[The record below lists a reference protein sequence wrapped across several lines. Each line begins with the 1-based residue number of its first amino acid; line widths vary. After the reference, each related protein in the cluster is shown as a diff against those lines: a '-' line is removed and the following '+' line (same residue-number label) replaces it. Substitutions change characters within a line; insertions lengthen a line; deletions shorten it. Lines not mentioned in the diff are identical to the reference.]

1 MSETQGAAAE
11 EAVIIGPYA
20 LEGML
25 TVPDDARAVVAFA
38 HGSGSSRRSP
48 RNRAVAR
55 ALNEAGLATL
65 LFDLLTP
72 EEAADRANVFNIGLL
87 ADRLLT
93 AIDDLKARPETKNL
107 PIGLFGAS
115 TGAAAALVAA
125 ARRPGDIAAVVS
137 RGGRADMA
145 GDDLPQ
151 VRAPTLLIVG
161 GDDAPVVAMNRE
173 ARGRLAGPSALE
185 IIPGATHLFEEPGA
199 LEAVARLAADW
210 FRNRAQPSRP
220 KPFGVVFRDRDDAG
234 RRLAAEVAECT
245 YRDPVVYAL
254 PRGGAP
260 VAARVAEALDAPLD
274 LVLVRKLG
282 APFQPELAMGAVVD
296 GGETETVLNEQIVE
310 AAGISRAEIDRVRER
325 EEVEIERR
333 RKLYFRDRKRP
344 DVKGR
349 DAIVVDDGLAT
360 GATALAA
367 IRALKRRG
375 AARVV
380 LAVPVAPPDTVER
393 LAGEADAVICLE
405 QPEPFF
411 AIGGWYADFRQLSD
425 GDVVDI
431 LDAAAKRAGGG

>member
-1 MSETQGAAAE
+1 M
-11 EAVIIGPYA
+11 
-20 LEGML
+20 
-25 TVPDDARAVVAFA
+25 
-38 HGSGSSRRSP
+38 
-48 RNRAVAR
+48 
-55 ALNEAGLATL
+55 
-65 LFDLLTP
+65 
-72 EEAADRANVFNIGLL
+72 
-87 ADRLLT
+87 
-93 AIDDLKARPETKNL
+93 
-107 PIGLFGAS
+107 
-115 TGAAAALVAA
+115 
-125 ARRPGDIAAVVS
+125 
-137 RGGRADMA
+137 
-145 GDDLPQ
+145 
-151 VRAPTLLIVG
+151 
-161 GDDAPVVAMNRE
+161 
-173 ARGRLAGPSALE
+173 
-185 IIPGATHLFEEPGA
+185 
-199 LEAVARLAADW
+199 
-210 FRNRAQPSRP
+210 
-220 KPFGVVFRDRDDAG
+220 VFRDRDDAG